1 MEVEGGDGI
10 KGLTRLGWHTLLRHA
25 VQPGLSVHPVTNSV
39 CAHASLRDGRAL
51 RTHSC
56 VPPLQRFTL
65 PLLLLQLQLH
75 SAAATATI
83 MQHISRG
90 ATTKTALTV

>member
-25 VQPGLSVHPVTNSV
+25 VQPGLSVHPVTRSV
-39 CAHASLRDGRAL
+39 CAHAPVTAGRAL

-56 VPPLQRFTL
+56 VPLLQRFTL
-65 PLLLLQLQLH
+65 PLVLVQLYNN
-75 SAAATATI
+75 AAN
-83 MQHISRG
+83 
-90 ATTKTALTV
+90 